1 VTYLSINRNRSRQIY
16 RNVASF
22 VSNSGGKLNMK
33 NTKNLTYLALFI
45 AIEALMVMVPFL
57 GFIPIG
63 PLNAT
68 TLHIPVIIA
77 AIVLGRKEGCITGLV
92 FGLFSMLKAT
102 MNPSVV
108 SFVFSPFISGNILSA
123 VIAIFPRVM
132 IGFVAATIYNLLKE
146 KNDVTAMAVSSFFGA
161 FTNTILVL
169 GGIYVFFGV
178 AYAKAMGTSFSA
190 LLPAF
195 MTVVTTQSLLEAVV
209 GTVIAVAVSKALL
222 KVKRG

>member
-1 VTYLSINRNRSRQIY
+1 
-16 RNVASF
+16 
-22 VSNSGGKLNMK
+22 
-33 NTKNLTYLALFI
+33 
-45 AIEALMVMVPFL
+45 
-57 GFIPIG
+57 
-63 PLNAT
+63 
-68 TLHIPVIIA
+68 
-77 AIVLGRKEGCITGLV
+77 
-92 FGLFSMLKAT
+92 
-102 MNPSVV
+102 
-108 SFVFSPFISGNILSA
+108 
-123 VIAIFPRVM
+123 M